1 MSCYRTVSFKSQM
14 PPLPRL
20 MKNITYLGGSEA
32 CLFANDRSEVCE
44 PFLGWGRD
52 TRIAL
57 L

>member
-14 PPLPRL
+14 RPLPRL

-44 PFLGWGRD
+44 QRFIVTTPS
-52 TRIAL
+52 
-57 L
+57 